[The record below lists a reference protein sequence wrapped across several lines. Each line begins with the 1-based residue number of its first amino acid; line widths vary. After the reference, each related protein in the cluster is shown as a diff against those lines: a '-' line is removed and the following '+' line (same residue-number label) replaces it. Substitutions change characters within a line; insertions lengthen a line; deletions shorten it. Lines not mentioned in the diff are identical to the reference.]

1 MTIEV
6 QGVRRAFGDVLAVDS
21 ISLTAASGE
30 VTALVGP
37 NGSGKT
43 TLLLM
48 MASLLVPDR
57 GAIRIDG
64 LDPVTQSPAVR
75 ARIGWM
81 PDGFGTWDALTV
93 REVLLTIAA
102 AYRIPTAQA
111 RSRTDALLETVHLE
125 DLADRRAR
133 VLSRGQKQRLGLARA
148 LINDPSVLLLD
159 EPASGLDPR
168 SRIELRDV
176 LRSLAAQGKTILVS
190 SHILT
195 ELQEVADRAVIV
207 ARGRTIETQNLDGE
221 LVARGPSTWRIDSL
235 DPDRLAG
242 WLADHHVPARRLGGG
257 ITEVEAAGNENAARL
272 LADLVRDGIRVTT
285 FAPSQGALESAYLAA
300 TDDRR

>member
-21 ISLTAASGE
+21 ISLTANPGE
-30 VTALVGP
+30 VTALIGP

-48 MASLLVPDR
+48 LATLLVPDQ

-64 LDPVTQSPAVR
+64 LDPVTQPTQVR
-75 ARIGWM
+75 SRIGWM

-93 REVLLTIAA
+93 REVLLTVAA
-102 AYRIPTAQA
+102 AYRIAPDLA
-111 RSRTDALLETVHLE
+111 RTRTDALLATVHLE

-148 LINDPSVLLLD
+148 LVNDPSVLLLD

-176 LRSLAAQGKTILVS
+176 LRGLAAEGKTVLVS

-207 ARGRTIETQNLDGE
+207 ARGRSLETQRLGDE
-221 LVARGPSTWRIDSL
+221 LALTATASWRIDSL
-235 DPDRLAG
+235 DPERLAG
-242 WLADHHVPARRLGGG
+242 WLADHHVPARRVGGG
-257 ITEVEAAGNENAARL
+257 LTEVEVAGEENAARL
-272 LADLVRDGIRVTT
+272 LADLVRDGIRVTGY
-285 FAPSQGALESAYLAA
+285 ARSQGALESAYLAA
-300 TDDRR
+300 TEDRR